1 MKSEND
7 VLNSQTPKSFYEL
20 LLGYSMF
27 RKWVTQSRISVTK
40 IVKAWIKNLLSL
52 MTLRLV

>member
-20 LLGYSMF
+20 LLGYMF